1 MMTGLIAAALLAS
14 TSAAQPGPVAATQ
27 PPAARPSPFVPVTT
41 GSIPANPADVASVDA
56 IMRAVYDVISGPAGQ
71 KRDWNRMR
79 SLFTANARMM
89 PKGSRGLMSG
99 GVEDYISSS
108 GPMLE
113 ERGFIEREIARRTE
127 QYGDIAHVFS
137 TYEARQ
143 SEAGRSSCAASTAS
157 SWCATRAAGGWCRS
171 CGRPSRRRTRS
182 PRNICAAPPPA
193 KEGEGL
199 AAQSL
204 ADRRGLP

>member
-14 TSAAQPGPVAATQ
+14 TSAAQPGPAAAPQ

-143 SEAGRSSCAASTAS
+143 SEGGPVILRGINSFQLVRHEGRWWVVSIMWQAESPQTPLPPVYLRTPSAG
-157 SWCATRAAGGWCRS
+157 
-171 CGRPSRRRTRS
+171 
-182 PRNICAAPPPA
+182 
-193 KEGEGL
+193 E
-199 AAQSL
+199 
-204 ADRRGLP
+204 RG

>member
-1 MMTGLIAAALLAS
+1 MMFNGMIAAVLL
-14 TSAAQPGPVAATQ
+14 SAGAQAQPAIAATQ

-143 SEAGRSSCAASTAS
+143 SEGGPVILRGINSFQLVRHEGRWWVVSIMWQAESPQTPLPP
-157 SWCATRAAGGWCRS
+157 GYL
-171 CGRPSRRRTRS
+171 RT
-182 PRNICAAPPPA
+182 PPA
-193 KEGEGL
+193 GE
-199 AAQSL
+199 
-204 ADRRGLP
+204 RG